1 VAQKDYLLRLIEMA
15 GAVLRE
21 ALRRILGG
29 SASEE
34 DVEGAIAE
42 AGARV
47 GIDARLALLA
57 TGETLELMIAP
68 AGEVDVTR
76 CWVLAESLYV
86 AGVHAELS
94 EAREHAATCLQ
105 KARRLY
111 SLLDPSLVITGLPEA
126 GERIAEIDRRLS
138 RLDPDA
144 EGSPPAA

>member
-1 VAQKDYLLRLIEMA
+1 MQQRDYILRMIEMA

-34 DVEGAIAE
+34 EAHDAIDR

-57 TGETLELMIAP
+57 TPETLEMMVAP
-68 AGEVDVTR
+68 TGEVDVTR

-86 AGVHAELS
+86 AGSHAEVS
-94 EAREHAATCLQ
+94 GDPERADAFFA

-111 SLLDPSLVITGLPEA
+111 ALLDPDLVVSGLPEA
-126 GERIAEIDRRLS
+126 RERIAEIDRRLDAW
-138 RLDPDA
+138 LPDTA
-144 EGSPPAA
+144 S